1 MAGLVMTDTAIQA
14 FEKKAA
20 KQLEWARADL
30 RASQDF
36 TYEGLLELHA
46 KTFTDDG
53 RNSKEVSEYFAAYG
67 KVRKQTPLS
76 HGLHYKL
83 REIKEGSENYLSV
96 YSNMGKKDI
105 ARVRDKIQSSRS
117 DKLTG
122 LNHYE
127 KTARFVELYQELDYL
142 HSFADGNSRVNRVF
156 VGEMAHAAGVRIEW
170 DRIDR
175 DRMYIARDKSLA
187 EYALKHCNFEAAPS
201 GRDYKQYVQND
212 LDKLNKRYPNV
223 TLAKEIRTVS
233 TQADTVR
240 QTQRQSQR
248 QKPKNHL

>member
-1 MAGLVMTDTAIQA
+1 MSEDAA
-14 FEKKAA
+14 FLEFEDKAF

-30 RASQDF
+30 RVSKNF
-36 TYEGLLELHA
+36 TYEGLLELHK

-53 RNSKEVSEYFAAYG
+53 QHSKEVSKYFAAYD
-67 KVRKQTPLS
+67 KVRKQTPFS
-76 HGLHYKL
+76 HGLHFKI
-83 REIKEGSENYLSV
+83 REIKDGSENYLSV

-105 ARVRDKIQSSRS
+105 ARVRDKIQSSQP
-117 DKLTG
+117 DKLAG

-127 KTARFVELYQELDYL
+127 KTARFIELYQELDYL

-156 VGEMAHAAGVRIEW
+156 VGEMAHAADVRIEW